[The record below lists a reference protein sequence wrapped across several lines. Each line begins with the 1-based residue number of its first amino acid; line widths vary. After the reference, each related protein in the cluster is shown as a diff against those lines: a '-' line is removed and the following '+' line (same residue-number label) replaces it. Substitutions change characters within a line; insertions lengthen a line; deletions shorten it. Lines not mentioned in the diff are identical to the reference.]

1 MQQLQLSRLSGGGTS
16 AKDKSKS
23 YHQKATE
30 AANYLVDLFTDAV
43 DYVLGD
49 VKEEAGIVVLEV
61 KLLNAT
67 SFTINIGFQRSE
79 VRLKPNFPSGIL
91 QADFKKAR
99 HFVEDLEC
107 YLNVAHQW

>member
-23 YHQKATE
+23 YHQKATA
-30 AANYLVDLFTDAV
+30 AANYLIDLFSDAV
-43 DYVLGD
+43 DYVPGD
-49 VKEEAGIVVLEV
+49 VKEQNGLIELEV
-61 KLLNAT
+61 KLLNGT
-67 SFTINIGFQRSE
+67 DFTIDIRFHRSE

-91 QADFKKAR
+91 QADFKKVR

>member
-16 AKDKSKS
+16 AKSKSKS
-23 YHQKATE
+23 YQQKAAE
-30 AANYLVDLFTDAV
+30 AVTYLVDLFTDAV
-43 DYVLGD
+43 DYVPGE
-49 VKEEAGIVVLEV
+49 VSEENEIVTLEV
-61 KLLNAT
+61 KLLNGV

-79 VRLKPNFPSGIL
+79 IRLRPNFPSGIL